1 LQKGAYQPF
10 ERGKGRKGVL
20 GPRESGDVLLVG
32 GGPQLCCCALEAS
45 VCLIEKSQEGVRQ
58 GATFPVLV
66 TGWP

>member
-32 GGPQLCCCALEAS
+32 GGP
-45 VCLIEKSQEGVRQ
+45 
-58 GATFPVLV
+58 
-66 TGWP
+66 